1 MSKGSNQR
9 PKAVDDETFE
19 SNWEATFGHKGFNGW
34 PIKTVEELAEAMNGE
49 RI

>member
-19 SNWEATFGHKGFNGW
+19 SNWESTFGVKPQGNSADENK
-34 PIKTVEELAEAMNGE
+34 PNDQQDA
-49 RI
+49 